1 MSAPI
6 ATALP
11 TTHADTANRQNLA
24 LLIQLRWI
32 AVVGQIVTIVVVH
45 SGLGIA
51 LPLAPMALV
60 LVALVALN
68 LVSIAWLRRHTE
80 VDSSALFITLL
91 LDVVALSVQLYF
103 SGGASNPFIALYLLQ
118 VVLAAVLLDAESS

>member
-32 AVVGQIVTIVVVH
+32 AVVGQIVTIVVV
-45 SGLGIA
+45 
-51 LPLAPMALV
+51 V
-60 LVALVALN
+60 
-68 LVSIAWLRRHTE
+68 RR
-80 VDSSALFITLL
+80 SSARKR
-91 LDVVALSVQLYF
+91 LS
-103 SGGASNPFIALYLLQ
+103 ASYGR
-118 VVLAAVLLDAESS
+118 